1 MKQWIIDKWWW
12 LKTFNK
18 PPQIVIDADILVFL
32 TEGGKHAINSLG
44 RIDIVINGDLI
55 TFSKEKQEWLLQQ
68 AKEMDKEQSLKKI
81 IYDLDE
87 LASEYSEG
95 KSTSE
100 VFKRAHESDFKA
112 GFQKAIELL
121 TFKTTEQ

>member
-1 MKQWIIDKWWW
+1 MKTTELTAVEWLIDEIDMQYPDINIKRKEWMIDK
-12 LKTFNK
+12 
-18 PPQIVIDADILVFL
+18 
-32 TEGGKHAINSLG
+32 
-44 RIDIVINGDLI
+44 
-55 TFSKEKQEWLLQQ
+55 
-68 AKEMDKEQSLKKI
+68 AKEMEKEQSLKKI

-121 TFKTTEQ
+121 TFKQQEK

>member
-1 MKQWIIDKWWW
+1 MKQTAVEFLLDKY
-12 LKTFNK
+12 KSQNT
-18 PPQIVIDADILVFL
+18 
-32 TEGGKHAINSLG
+32 
-44 RIDIVINGDLI
+44 
-55 TFSKEKQEWLLQQ
+55 LLFAEDFEQ
-68 AKEMDKEQSLKKI
+68 AKEMEKEQSLKKI

-121 TFKTTEQ
+121 TFKTIEQ

>member
-1 MKQWIIDKWWW
+1 MKTAVEFYREELNALVSLRETKF
-12 LKTFNK
+12 KT
-18 PPQIVIDADILVFL
+18 
-32 TEGGKHAINSLG
+32 E
-44 RIDIVINGDLI
+44 
-55 TFSKEKQEWLLQQ
+55 QEIFEQ
-68 AKEMDKEQSLKKI
+68 AKEIEKEQSLKKI

>member
-1 MKQWIIDKWWW
+1 M
-12 LKTFNK
+12 
-18 PPQIVIDADILVFL
+18 
-32 TEGGKHAINSLG
+32 
-44 RIDIVINGDLI
+44 
-55 TFSKEKQEWLLQQ
+55 EKQLTAVEKLFNIWLNREYITEDEWSE
-68 AKEMDKEQSLKKI
+68 AIEMEKEQSLKKI

-121 TFKTTEQ
+121 TFKTTE

>member
-1 MKQWIIDKWWW
+1 MKTAVEKLFNIW
-12 LKTFNK
+12 LEKEY
-18 PPQIVIDADILVFL
+18 I
-32 TEGGKHAINSLG
+32 TEDEWSEAI
-44 RIDIVINGDLI
+44 
-55 TFSKEKQEWLLQQ
+55 
-68 AKEMDKEQSLKKI
+68 EMEKEQSLKKI

-121 TFKTTEQ
+121 TFKTTE

>member
-1 MKQWIIDKWWW
+1 MKQ
-12 LKTFNK
+12 TA
-18 PPQIVIDADILVFL
+18 V
-32 TEGGKHAINSLG
+32 
-44 RIDIVINGDLI
+44 
-55 TFSKEKQEWLLQQ
+55 EWLEERYKANGSYLTKSDINF
-68 AKEMDKEQSLKKI
+68 AKEMEKEQSLKKI

>member
-1 MKQWIIDKWWW
+1 MKELTAVEKLFNIW
-12 LKTFNK
+12 LNREY
-18 PPQIVIDADILVFL
+18 I
-32 TEGGKHAINSLG
+32 TEDEWSEAI
-44 RIDIVINGDLI
+44 
-55 TFSKEKQEWLLQQ
+55 
-68 AKEMDKEQSLKKI
+68 EMEKEQSLKKI

-121 TFKTTEQ
+121 TFKTTE

>member
-1 MKQWIIDKWWW
+1 M
-12 LKTFNK
+12 
-18 PPQIVIDADILVFL
+18 
-32 TEGGKHAINSLG
+32 
-44 RIDIVINGDLI
+44 
-55 TFSKEKQEWLLQQ
+55 KEKQLTAVEKLFNIWLNREYITEDEWSE
-68 AKEMDKEQSLKKI
+68 AIEMEKEQSLKKI

-121 TFKTTEQ
+121 TFKTTE

>member
-1 MKQWIIDKWWW
+1 MKTAVDQLIEKM
-12 LKTFNK
+12 
-18 PPQIVIDADILVFL
+18 
-32 TEGGKHAINSLG
+32 SLE
-44 RIDIVINGDLI
+44 DVCKYSNELA
-55 TFSKEKQEWLLQQ
+55 E
-68 AKEMDKEQSLKKI
+68 AKEMEKEQSLKKI

-121 TFKTTEQ
+121 TFKQQEQ